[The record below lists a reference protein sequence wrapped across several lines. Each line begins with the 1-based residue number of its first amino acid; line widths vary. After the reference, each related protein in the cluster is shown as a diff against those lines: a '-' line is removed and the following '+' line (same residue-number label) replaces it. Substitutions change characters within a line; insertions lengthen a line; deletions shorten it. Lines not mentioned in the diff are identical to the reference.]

1 MNAPVHAPEGIDRPA
16 DAAADTSANPDT
28 EPGTPHRDT
37 QLEIASDE
45 DAPNPDAPNPDAQAD
60 DAVLRKPTGKAP
72 EAYRTISEVAD
83 ALDVPQHVL
92 RFWETKFTQVK
103 PLKRAG
109 GRRYYRPDD
118 VVLLQGIR
126 HLLYGEGY
134 TLRGVQRILREKGV
148 RSVKAIG
155 GTVTGEAIGDPPPK
169 HKAVHAASSP
179 AGTSGGEAP
188 VGAPVSGEAATDASN
203 APSDTH
209 TERAPP
215 GSGVVSSGA
224 EEPTAASAITPRTP
238 SLSASARARLEDAL
252 RTLDRAESVLL
263 AQVGEPGEDD

>member
-1 MNAPVHAPEGIDRPA
+1 MNAPAHAPEGIERPA
-16 DAAADTSANPDT
+16 DAATDASTDAEADASTEGVRSGPASGEDAPDSDAAN
-28 EPGTPHRDT
+28 
-37 QLEIASDE
+37 LEALDE
-45 DAPNPDAPNPDAQAD
+45 DAEP
-60 DAVLRKPTGKAP
+60 RKSASKAP

-155 GTVTGEAIGDPPPK
+155 GTVTGEAVGEPSPEGE
-169 HKAVHAASSP
+169 AVRAERVPAGPSTDEARLEAPRSGGTANRASSD
-179 AGTSGGEAP
+179 AAP
-188 VGAPVSGEAATDASN
+188 DMRA
-203 APSDTH
+203 
-209 TERAPP
+209 ERA
-215 GSGVVSSGA
+215 SSGA
-224 EEPTAASAITPRTP
+224 EVVSAAADDPKVAPPVTPRTP
-238 SLSASARARLEDAL
+238 NLSPAARARLEDAL
-252 RTLDRAESVLL
+252 RALDRAESVLL
-263 AQVGEPGEDD
+263 ARVGEPGEDD